1 MTSIRTRSPSGTS
14 SPNPTRHT
22 RRWTSPSRTT
32 RRSRSTPPRTHAE
45 PEPEPDPELETT
57 AEATLAILDGLD
69 RLAPAHRP
77 GERRAARRR
86 RVRADPRDR
95 PRRLHREP
103 RRQGRARRR
112 CRDPERRHHAALW
125 GCGIAANGER
135 AWTLGRFDV
144 VTRPIDP
151 ESAGRQLAA
160 LASPGANVIMVGC
173 ESATQIPL
181 RQGLSQAGLSVRTAW
196 DRNQAGDLADTVQ
209 PAIAIVDLGSET
221 AGGFELIVDLMN
233 RPQPP
238 LIVVV
243 PGSDAQNQA
252 FETAIARHAACAAPS
267 QRDEVIAQATGS
279 VGR

>member
-1 MTSIRTRSPSGTS
+1 MCSSDLSGGIT
-14 SPNPTRHT
+14 
-22 RRWTSPSRTT
+22 
-32 RRSRSTPPRTHAE
+32 
-45 PEPEPDPELETT
+45 
-57 AEATLAILDGLD
+57 
-69 RLAPAHRP
+69 
-77 GERRAARRR
+77 
-86 RVRADPRDR
+86 
-95 PRRLHREP
+95 
-103 RRQGRARRR
+103 
-112 CRDPERRHHAALW
+112 AALW
-125 GCGIAANGER
+125 GCAIAANGER
-135 AWTLGRFDV
+135 AWTLGRFDI
-144 VTRPIDP
+144 VTRPVDP

-196 DRNQAGDLADTVQ
+196 DRNQAGDLADTVR
-209 PAIAIVDLGSET
+209 PAIAIVDLGSEA

-252 FETAIARHAACAAPS
+252 FETAIARHAGVRGTVA
-267 QRDEVIAQATGS
+267 RDEVIAQATGS